1 MFMESKNTNCCT
13 VLFNFLTNKNRMR
26 INILLT
32 SIVMMVAFMSV
43 FSSSTYSQ
51 EKMQKV
57 RLAKLV
63 IDSAQLDNYKV
74 LLKEE
79 IEASVR
85 LEPGVL
91 TLYAVSEKNNPTHI
105 TILEIYADENA
116 YRSHLQTPH
125 FIKYKTHT
133 SNMVK
138 SLELV
143 EASPLIPGMK
153 IK

>member
-1 MFMESKNTNCCT
+1 METKK
-13 VLFNFLTNKNRMR
+13 V
-26 INILLT
+26 LLT
-32 SIVMMVAFMSV
+32 VSILTILMMAFV
-43 FSSSTYSQ
+43 FYGCTSSQ
-51 EKMQKV
+51 HKNQMV

-63 IDSAQLDNYKV
+63 IDSTQLQNYNA

-105 TILEIYADENA
+105 TILEIYADTVA
-116 YRSHLQTPH
+116 YKSHLQTPH
-125 FIKYKTHT
+125 FIKYK
-133 SNMVK
+133 NGAKDMVK
-138 SLELV
+138 SLEIVETIPLV
-143 EASPLIPGMK
+143 PGMK